1 MTDHCN
7 VAKQPE
13 NKASN
18 RYRNVLP
25 CQYISTLVYIIAT
38 SSNSAVHA
46 SDLGKYRPG
55 ASQAHR
61 FYRVLVRLDL
71 SNGIFQL
78 SLLYDLFIL
87 KHRSAAVRVLW
98 RNRNVCCR

>member
-1 MTDHCN
+1 MFVSMMRDLLQSLRRVKMTDHCN

-25 CQYISTLVYIIAT
+25 CEYISTLVYIIAT
-38 SSNSAVHA
+38 DSNSAVHA

-61 FYRVLVRLDL
+61 FYRVLVRLD
-71 SNGIFQL
+71 
-78 SLLYDLFIL
+78 FI
-87 KHRSAAVRVLW
+87 
-98 RNRNVCCR
+98 